1 MYVFLALLHLLPHSI
16 QASLILWNL
25 YLYKYC
31 KCTLQSMYCLIR
43 FQFSVREMR
52 YSNSTLTFFQKLLT
66 FVLVNL
72 TNHKPDSLLAPCP
85 FHSSAACP
93 AILALTPLFQSPCP
107 KYLVFARSRNLI
119 VCFLGES
126 IARQSAYGFI

>member
-1 MYVFLALLHLLPHSI
+1 MYVFLAFAPPFAAFNSSI
-16 QASLILWNL
+16 IDPMEFILIQV
-25 YLYKYC
+25 
-31 KCTLQSMYCLIR
+31 LQVHIAKYCLIR

-107 KYLVFARSRNLI
+107 KYLVFARSGNLI
-119 VCFLGES
+119 VCFLGEP
-126 IARQSAYGFI
+126 IARQSACGFI

>member
-1 MYVFLALLHLLPHSI
+1 MLYINLI
-16 QASLILWNL
+16 QASHWVCWIRTFLPFKSNEIKSIHVCFPCFAPPFAAFNSSIIDPMEFILIQV
-25 YLYKYC
+25 
-31 KCTLQSMYCLIR
+31 LQVHIAKYCLIR

-93 AILALTPLFQSPCP
+93 AILALTPLF
-107 KYLVFARSRNLI
+107 
-119 VCFLGES
+119 
-126 IARQSAYGFI
+126 